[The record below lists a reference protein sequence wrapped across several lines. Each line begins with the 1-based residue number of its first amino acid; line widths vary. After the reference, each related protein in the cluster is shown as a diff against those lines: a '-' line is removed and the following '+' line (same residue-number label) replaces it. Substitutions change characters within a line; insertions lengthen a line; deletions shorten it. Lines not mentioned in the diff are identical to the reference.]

1 MFHIMVVEDDTEL
14 RDLFCA
20 VLTERG
26 YQPLPAA
33 VCLHQ
38 AEAHDGEAGVDS

>member
-26 YQPLPAA
+26 YQTLPAA
-33 VCLHQ
+33 TGWRLWIFWST
-38 AEAHDGEAGVDS
+38 ATWI